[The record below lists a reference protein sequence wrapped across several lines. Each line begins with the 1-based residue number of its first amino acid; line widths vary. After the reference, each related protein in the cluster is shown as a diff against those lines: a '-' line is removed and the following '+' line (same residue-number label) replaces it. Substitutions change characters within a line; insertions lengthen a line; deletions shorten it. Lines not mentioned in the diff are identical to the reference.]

1 MCGQLYYHCEDIQS
15 LIYFYL
21 YSLYIPLS
29 FFSARRVA
37 FIIGLLG
44 LVVLSAPTYAQQTA
58 AVPDSTADAA
68 SEPARNALYVELGGA
83 GLFYSI
89 NYDRHLVGG
98 LHLRGGYATLSNN
111 YWLNGRVHMVPV
123 QLAFVSNATHALEL
137 GAGATFVKDNGASGL
152 ELDTKNDTSN
162 SEIAASF
169 VVGYRYQP
177 IEHGFLFRVGFTPF
191 VGSNGRFLPFGGI
204 SFGYA
209 F

>member
-1 MCGQLYYHCEDIQS
+1 MPFVSIQRVVS
-15 LIYFYL
+15 LIGC
-21 YSLYIPLS
+21 
-29 FFSARRVA
+29 VV
-37 FIIGLLG
+37 GLLG
-44 LVVLSAPTYAQQTA
+44 LVAPSAPIYAQQTA
-58 AVPDSTADAA
+58 AIDSTAKAA

-83 GLFYSI
+83 GVFYSI
-89 NYDRHLVGG
+89 NYDRHLVGR

-123 QLAFVSNATHALEL
+123 QLTFVSNATHGLEL

-152 ELDTKNDTSN
+152 ELDSKHETSD

-177 IEHGFLFRVGFTPF
+177 IENGFLFRIGFTPF
-191 VGSNGRFLPFGGI
+191 VGSNGRFIPSGGI